1 MYIIWYVT
9 QNNMSRTCGL
19 PGHGKYD
26 LKLTQNFVKQNSEKI
41 AQCKMQQDINSALS
55 VTLLEYDLSSCPM

>member
-1 MYIIWYVT
+1 MYIFWYVT

-26 LKLTQNFVKQNSEKI
+26 LKLTQTFVKQNSEKI
-41 AQCKMQQDINSALS
+41 AQYINATRYQQYSEHNS
-55 VTLLEYDLSSCPM
+55 VGV